1 MKKYW
6 VDFSG
11 YVCVEAENEDEA
23 ERRMFDYFL
32 KSDELPAGM
41 SDDTWDIDGI
51 EERPEGDPLEVVYG
65 DTFKTPSA
73 QEIEDFWHDR

>member
-23 ERRMFDYFL
+23 ERRMYDYFL

-41 SDDTWDIDGI
+41 SDDTWGIDGI
-51 EERPEGDPLEVVYG
+51 EERPEGDPLEPVYG
-65 DTFKTPSA
+65 KSPTA
-73 QEIEDFWHDR
+73 QEIEDFWNEK

>member
-32 KSDELPAGM
+32 KSDELPTGM
-41 SDDTWDIDGI
+41 SDSVWDVDSI

-65 DTFKTPSA
+65 KQPTA
-73 QEIEDFWHDR
+73 QEIEDFWNEK